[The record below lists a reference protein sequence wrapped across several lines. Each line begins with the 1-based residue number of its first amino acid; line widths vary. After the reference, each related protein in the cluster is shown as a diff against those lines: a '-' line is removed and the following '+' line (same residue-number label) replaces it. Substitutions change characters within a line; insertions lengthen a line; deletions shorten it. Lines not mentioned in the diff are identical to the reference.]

1 VSTAEDDEG
10 LFALLRAE
18 DGSAPSARAAP
29 RAGEEARAAQP
40 ARARRGSAVPLVD
53 LDELA
58 EPGWETGDDPALLT
72 TPGAV
77 ESLGKRVRAIAF
89 TKPLHD
95 LEASKVRLGGEAWS
109 RLNMVELAFH
119 AVDVVALRM
128 DFDTGA
134 SYDDVVVAVSSLASL
149 QVPGLA
155 DPERVGDKVIEGL
168 ITGRAASD
176 ADAHQTAFGT
186 WGADGYTARR
196 YDFALVTEHLDG
208 RGEVYLRATDPAITV
223 LVGAL
228 ELDLE
233 GSQQAAELRIEKLV
247 ERGLLDAAA
256 QQARTAK
263 YRTIQ
268 YMDKLRR
275 ALSAARLHATEP
287 GTLEAVDRLVDHAIE
302 HVLDRYAAEGHI
314 LAGVGRTR
322 DAAEDVRVVRKTNRL
337 IDELRECQRRHQALQ
352 HRLLSARSDFRV
364 ALAAQLAT
372 PPNLPTRVD
381 LERQLLR
388 PLLELPLATA
398 DAVGAK
404 AFAASGAPVVPPSTD
419 LAQLIVAL
427 CAMPVAH
434 DGLGDEVAEDT
445 ELSEPV
451 RSYRFPDDVWDAVD
465 GLLGDVTAPTRLSA
479 LLAQAGALAGT
490 AELDQDAVAQL
501 LAMQAAHA
509 FDPGVGERVRATDPT
524 SFLMAVAD
532 GTALDATAIAGDDLL
547 LLAVDVVRPGREVG
561 ETVGR

>member
-1 VSTAEDDEG
+1 MSTADDEDR
-10 LFALLRAE
+10 LFALFPADSE
-18 DGSAPSARAAP
+18 VVPP
-29 RAGEEARAAQP
+29 PP
-40 ARARRGSAVPLVD
+40 ARSAGRKVAPLVD

-58 EPGWETGDDPALLT
+58 EPGWETTEDPALLT

-95 LEASKVRLGGEAWS
+95 LEASKVRLGGDAWA

-155 DPERVGDKVIEGL
+155 DPERVGEKVIEGL
-168 ITGRAASD
+168 ITGRAGSD

-196 YDFALVTEHLDG
+196 YDFALVTEHLDSV
-208 RGEVYLRATDPAITV
+208 GEVYLRATDPAITV

-233 GSQQAAELRIEKLV
+233 GSQQAAELRIQKLV

-256 QQARTAK
+256 QEARTAK

-287 GTLEAVDRLVDHAIE
+287 GTLEAVDALVDHAIE
-302 HVLDRYAAEGHI
+302 HVLARYAAEGHI

-322 DAAEDVRVVRKTNRL
+322 DAAEHDRMVRKANRL
-337 IDELRECQRRHQALQ
+337 IDELRECQRRHQSLQ
-352 HRLLSARSDFRV
+352 HRLLSARSEFRA
-364 ALAAQLAT
+364 ALAAQMAT
-372 PPNLPTRVD
+372 PPNPPTRVD
-381 LERQLLR
+381 LEAQLLR
-388 PLLELPLATA
+388 PLLELPLVAA
-398 DAVGAK
+398 DVVGEK
-404 AFAASGAPVVPPSTD
+404 AFATSGAPVPMPSVD
-419 LAQLIVAL
+419 LERLLASL
-427 CAMPVAH
+427 CTTPVAH
-434 DGLGDEVAEDT
+434 HGLGGEIDDHADLTEPDRPQRFTEEVHDIVDRLLED
-445 ELSEPV
+445 V
-451 RSYRFPDDVWDAVD
+451 M
-465 GLLGDVTAPTRLSA
+465 APTRLSA
-479 LLAQAGALAGT
+479 LLAEAGPLDPPDLADRG
-490 AELDQDAVAQL
+490 DVAHL
-501 LAMQAAHA
+501 LALKVAHA
-509 FDPGVGERVRATDPT
+509 LDPAVGEQLRAKDTLP
-524 SFLMAVAD
+524 FLLALSD
-532 GTALDATAIAGDDLL
+532 GITFEGETITGDDLVL
-547 LLAVDVVRPGREVG
+547 VRAEVSRRRSEEGGRDG
-561 ETVGR
+561 Y

>member
-1 VSTAEDDEG
+1 MSAAEDDDF
-10 LFALLRAE
+10 LFALLRADDE
-18 DGSAPSARAAP
+18 TLLEVRPRAA
-29 RAGEEARAAQP
+29 R
-40 ARARRGSAVPLVD
+40 RRGGAPLVD

-58 EPGWETGDDPALLT
+58 ESGWDTGDDPALLT

-95 LEASKVRLGGEAWS
+95 LEANKVRLGGDAWS

-149 QVPGLA
+149 QVPGLD
-155 DPERVGDKVIEGL
+155 DPERVGEKVVEGL
-168 ITGRAASD
+168 ITGRAGSD

-186 WGADGYTARR
+186 WGPDGYTARR
-196 YDFALVTEHLDG
+196 YDFALVTEHLDS
-208 RGEVYLRATDPAITV
+208 RGAVYLRATDPAITV

-233 GSQQAAELRIEKLV
+233 GSQQAAELRIQKLV

-275 ALSAARLHATEP
+275 ALSAARLHATDP
-287 GTLEAVDRLVDHAIE
+287 GTLEAVDSLVDHAIE
-302 HVLDRYAAEGHI
+302 HVLERYAAEGHI

-322 DAAEDVRVVRKTNRL
+322 DAAEDDRMVRKANRL

-352 HRLLSARSDFRV
+352 HRLISARTEFRHG
-364 ALAAQLAT
+364 LAAQLAT
-372 PPNLPTRVD
+372 PPNPPTRVD

-388 PLLELPLATA
+388 PLLELPLAAA
-398 DAVGAK
+398 DVVGETI
-404 AFAASGAPVVPPSTD
+404 FAASGAPLAPPTVD
-419 LAQLIVAL
+419 LDRLLLSL
-427 CAMPVAH
+427 CTAPAAH
-434 DGLGDEVAEDT
+434 DGMGAEVDEHTDLT
-445 ELSEPV
+445 EPKHPH
-451 RSYRFPDDVWDAVD
+451 RFPDEVWDVVD
-465 GLLGDVTAPTRLSA
+465 DLLDDISTPTRLSA
-479 LLAQAGALAGT
+479 LLARAGALDGPNPP
-490 AELDQDAVAQL
+490 DGGAVAHL
-501 LAMQAAHA
+501 LAMRAAHA
-509 FDPGVGERVRATDPT
+509 LDPGVGEHLRSAQPAP
-524 SFLMAVAD
+524 FLVAVAD
-532 GTALDATAIAGDDLL
+532 GTPLHAAAIAGDDLL
-547 LLAVDVVRPGREVG
+547 LVPADVVRTRPDGDDGLGR
-561 ETVGR
+561 

>member
-1 VSTAEDDEG
+1 MSDDDG
-10 LFALLRAE
+10 LLALLQADDRAALSPVGR
-18 DGSAPSARAAP
+18 DAGPHHRAAAPSLL
-29 RAGEEARAAQP
+29 E
-40 ARARRGSAVPLVD
+40 

-58 EPGWETGDDPALLT
+58 ETGWDADDDPALLT

-95 LEASKVRLGGEAWS
+95 LEASKTRLGGESWS

-134 SYDDVVVAVSSLASL
+134 SYDDVVVAVSTLASL

-155 DPERVGDKVIEGL
+155 DPERVGEKVIEGL

-176 ADAHQTAFGT
+176 ADAHRTAFGT
-186 WGADGYTARR
+186 WGPDGYIARR
-196 YDFALVTEHLDG
+196 YDFALVTEHLDSQ
-208 RGEVYLRATDPAITV
+208 GEVYLRATDPAITV

-275 ALSAARLHATEP
+275 ALSAARLHATDP

-322 DAAEDVRVVRKTNRL
+322 DAAEDARVIRKANRL
-337 IDELRECQRRHQALQ
+337 VEELRECQRRHQTLQ
-352 HRLLSARSDFRV
+352 HRLLTARSEFRQ

-372 PPNLPTRVD
+372 PPNPPTRVD

-388 PLLELPLATA
+388 PLLELPLSSA
-398 DAVGAK
+398 DAVGQRV
-404 AFAASGAPVVPPSTD
+404 FAASGAPLAPSSPD
-419 LAQLIVAL
+419 LAQLVAAL
-427 CAMPVAH
+427 CTMPAAH
-434 DGLGDEVAEDT
+434 DGLGGEVEEHDDLTDVAGS
-445 ELSEPV
+445 L
-451 RSYRFPDDVWDAVD
+451 RFPDEVWDVVA
-465 GLLGDVTAPTRLSA
+465 GLLGDISTPTRLSA
-479 LLAQAGALAGT
+479 LLARAGDL
-490 AELDQDAVAQL
+490 ELLQTVDEGAVTHL
-501 LAMQAAHA
+501 LALRAARA
-509 FDPGVGERVRATDPT
+509 LDPGVGDLARAVEPLP
-524 SFLMAVAD
+524 FLVAVAD
-532 GTALDATAIAGDDLL
+532 AARLETPTIEGDDVLL
-547 LLAVDVVRPGREVG
+547 VPATLLHPIAAHDGSDG
-561 ETVGR
+561 Y

>member
-1 VSTAEDDEG
+1 MSDDDG
-10 LFALLRAE
+10 LFALLLA
-18 DGSAPSARAAP
+18 DDAAAAP
-29 RAGEEARAAQP
+29 PGVPKAVRRQRAG
-40 ARARRGSAVPLVD
+40 SLLD
-53 LDELA
+53 TDELA
-58 EPGWETGDDPALLT
+58 EMGWDSDDDPALLT

-95 LEASKVRLGGEAWS
+95 LEASKTRLGGEAWS

-134 SYDDVVVAVSSLASL
+134 SYDDVVVAVSTLASL
-149 QVPGLA
+149 QVPGLS
-155 DPERVGDKVIEGL
+155 DPERVGEKVIEGL

-186 WGADGYTARR
+186 WGPDGYMARR
-196 YDFALVTEHLDG
+196 YDFALVTEHLDS

-233 GSQQAAELRIEKLV
+233 GSQQAAELRIERLV

-256 QQARTAK
+256 QHARTAK

-268 YMDKLRR
+268 YMDKIRR
-275 ALSAARLHATEP
+275 ALSAARLHATDP

-322 DAAEDVRVVRKTNRL
+322 DAAEDARVVRKANRL
-337 IDELRECQRRHQALQ
+337 IEELRECQRRHQALQ
-352 HRLLSARSDFRV
+352 NRLLTARSEFRE

-372 PPNLPTRVD
+372 PPNPPTRID

-388 PLLELPLATA
+388 PLLELPLSSA
-398 DAVGAK
+398 DVVGRRV
-404 AFAASGAPVVPPSTD
+404 FAASGAPLAPPSPD
-419 LAQLIVAL
+419 LAQLVDAL
-427 CAMPVAH
+427 CTMPVAH
-434 DGLGDEVAEDT
+434 DGLGGEVDEHADLTEPAGSLRFPNEVWDVVEGLLDEVT
-445 ELSEPV
+445 
-451 RSYRFPDDVWDAVD
+451 
-465 GLLGDVTAPTRLSA
+465 TPTRLSA
-479 LLAQAGALAGT
+479 LLARARDLDMPGSAG
-490 AELDQDAVAQL
+490 DDAIAHL
-501 LAMQAAHA
+501 LALRAAHA
-509 FDPGVGERVRATDPT
+509 FDPGVGERARAPEPVP
-524 SFLMAVAD
+524 FLIAAAD
-532 GTALDATAIAGDDLL
+532 GARFDTPSIAGDDV
-547 LLAVDVVRPGREVG
+547 LLAPAVLRHPRPAPGDNEADG
-561 ETVGR
+561 F